1 MHWVFAILAAIAI
14 AFTLLG
20 ALSVWATVLLMS
32 LKIVFALFVGL
43 VLYNVAQFAWQRF
56 SGRNS

>member
-1 MHWVFAILAAIAI
+1 MHWIFIILTAIAI

-20 ALSVWATVLLMS
+20 ALSVWVTILLLS
-32 LKIVFALFVGL
+32 LKIVFGL
-43 VLYNVAQFAWQRF
+43 LAAVVLYNVAQFAWQRF